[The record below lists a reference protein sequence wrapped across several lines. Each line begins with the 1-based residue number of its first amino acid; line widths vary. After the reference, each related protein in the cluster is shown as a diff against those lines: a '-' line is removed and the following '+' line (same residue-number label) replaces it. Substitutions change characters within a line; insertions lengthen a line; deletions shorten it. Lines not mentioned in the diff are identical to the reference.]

1 MSKGA
6 RNRAAR
12 RLVLSEPTE
21 KQAMFLAAKVK
32 HVGYGGARG
41 GGKSHIVRDKA
52 KRLSLRYPGIKILIV
67 RRTMPEL
74 RANHINVLKTEI
86 PTSIARYNQQERTF
100 FWKNG
105 STIKF
110 DYCDNDNDLMHF
122 QGTEYDIIFLDEAT
136 NLLQEWIEKIV
147 VCCRGVNDF
156 PKRIY
161 YTFNPGGPSH
171 GYFKRLFIDREF
183 RGRENPEDYV
193 FIQALVTDNKYL
205 MESQPDYIAFLENL
219 PPKLRAAWL
228 DGAWDIFEGQ
238 FFEELRFK
246 PDAHKCIEAGITQEE
261 ALKQHRWT
269 HVIEPFDITQGEKR
283 GWHIMRSYD
292 FGYNKPFSLGYWAVD
307 YDGVLY
313 RIMEMYGCTE
323 TPDEGVKWSPD
334 EQFKRIR
341 ELENTHPWLKG
352 RKIVDSVADP
362 AIWDR
367 SRGES
372 IAETAARYGI
382 YFTPGDNQRIPGW
395 MQVHYRLQFDQNG
408 YARMYVFNNCKAF
421 IRTMP
426 LMMYSETHPED
437 LDTKLEDHCPDEV
450 RYMCMSRPISPIVPV
465 EPKPIIS
472 DPLNQFTDK
481 QRRNGFI

>member
-6 RNRAAR
+6 RNREAR
-12 RLVLSEPTE
+12 KLVLSEPTE
-21 KQAMFLAAKVK
+21 KQAQFLAAKVR

-52 KRLSLRYPGIKILIV
+52 KRLCLRYLGIRILIV

-74 RANHINVLKTEI
+74 RSNHINVLKNEI
-86 PTSIARYNQQERTF
+86 PTSIAKYNQQERTF
-100 FWKNG
+100 FWVNG

-122 QGTEYDIIFLDEAT
+122 QGCEYDVIFFDEAT
-136 NLLQEWIEKIV
+136 NLLQEWIEKIA

-171 GYFKRLFIDREF
+171 GYFKRLFIDRDF
-183 RGRENPEDYV
+183 RGTENPDDYI

-205 MESQPDYIAFLENL
+205 MESQPEYKAFLENL

-228 DGAWDIFEGQ
+228 EGAWDIFEGQ

-246 PDAHKCIEAGITQEE
+246 PDAQKCIEAGITQEQ
-261 ALKQHRWT
+261 ALAQRRWT
-269 HVIEPFDITQGEKR
+269 HVIEPFDLSVGECR
-283 GWHIMRSYD
+283 GWNIMRSYD

-334 EQFKRIR
+334 EQFKRISEFER
-341 ELENTHPWLKG
+341 QHPWLKG

-362 AIWDR
+362 AIWDS

-395 MQVHYRLQFDQNG
+395 MQVHYRLQFDENG
-408 YARMYVFNNCKAF
+408 YSRMYVFNNCKAF

-437 LDTKLEDHCPDEV
+437 LNTKLEDHCPDEV
-450 RYMCMSRPISPIVPV
+450 RYMCMSRPIKPIVPV
-465 EPKPIIS
+465 VKKQIIS
-472 DPLNQFTDK
+472 DPLDQFTDK
-481 QRRNGFI
+481 QYRKGFY